1 MEQIQMTN
9 APAKPDERSIP
20 TEIERVARTVYGRLI
35 AILAKDSGD
44 IAAAEDALADAF
56 ARALEN
62 WAAKGI
68 PDNPESWLVTVA
80 RNRITDRLRSSAHKT
95 SVAGDTL
102 EEMERRS
109 DAAIA
114 STLNIL
120 QTGAVPDERL
130 KLMFVCAHPA
140 IDASIRT
147 PLMLQSV
154 LGLEAD
160 TIASA
165 FAVPTATMAQRLV
178 RAKRKI
184 KQAAIPF
191 ILPDQSQMKER
202 LESVLEAI
210 YGAYA
215 SHWLSVDQDATS
227 ADLCHE
233 ALFLADL
240 IVDLLPDHAE
250 TLGLASL
257 MWFIHARL
265 PARASNDE
273 AFVPLSKQDP
283 GLWNRMALS
292 RAHALL
298 ERAGEQ
304 NQLGRYQLEAA
315 IQSVHARRAMGE
327 AVNWQAIVQLY
338 EGVMALAPT
347 LGAAVARAAAVGEAY
362 GPDAGLGALEKL
374 EDDSVKAFQPAWVV
388 RAYLLTKSGQIN
400 AAQNAYEKAIALT
413 TDLPVRRFLAHQ
425 RAEILRKSEP

>member
-68 PDNPESWLVTVA
+68 PDSPESWLVTVA

-102 EEMERRS
+102 EKMERRS

-160 TIASA
+160 TIARA

-233 ALFLADL
+233 AMFLADL

-283 GLWNRMALS
+283 DLWNRMALS

-298 ERAGEQ
+298 ERAREQ

-425 RAEILRKSEP
+425 RAELLRKSEP

>member
-1 MEQIQMTN
+1 MN
-9 APAKPDERSIP
+9 DAPAKPDEQSIP
-20 TEIERVARTVYGRLI
+20 TEIERVARSAYGRLI
-35 AILAKDSGD
+35 AILAKDTGD
-44 IAAAEDALADAF
+44 ITAAEDALADAF
-56 ARALEN
+56 AKALEN
-62 WAAKGI
+62 WADKGI

-80 RNRITDRLRSSAHKT
+80 RNRNTDRLRSSAHKT
-95 SVAGDTL
+95 SLAGDTL

-114 STLNIL
+114 STLNFL
-120 QTGAVPDERL
+120 QTDAVPDERL

-147 PLMLQSV
+147 PLMLQSI
-154 LGLEAD
+154 LGLEAV

-191 ILPDQSQMKER
+191 TLPDQSQMEER

-233 ALFLADL
+233 AMFLADL

-265 PARASNDE
+265 PARTSQDE
-273 AFVPLSKQDP
+273 AFIPLSQQNPD
-283 GLWNRMALS
+283 LWNRMALS

-298 ERAGEQ
+298 ERAGKQ

-315 IQSVHARRAMGE
+315 IQSVHARRVVGE
-327 AVNWQAIVQLY
+327 TVDWQAIVQLY

-362 GPDAGLGALEKL
+362 GPDAGLRALEKL
-374 EDDSVKAFQPAWVV
+374 GDDSVKAFQPAWAA
-388 RAYLLTKSGQIN
+388 RAHLLAKSEQIGE
-400 AAQNAYEKAIALT
+400 ADNAYEKAIALT
-413 TDLPVRRFLAHQ
+413 TDPPVRRFLAHR
-425 RAEILRKSEP
+425 RAELMKKLDS